1 MKSAYVTP
9 LLKGSNPNNYRPIS
23 KLSALAKVL
32 EGLISDQLKDYLETK
47 NILNDLQSGFRK
59 KHSTVTATMK
69 VLNDF
74 ISVIDSK
81 EYCVALFLD
90 LSKAFDTV
98 DHYVLAQR
106 LVDIGMSPSSLKM
119 LDSVYHASLRFVTKS
134 SFRTHHCSLYES
146 VGWLSLHNRRL
157 EHWYIYLFKAIL
169 YKLPSYLCS
178 LLTLKVTTSKSNLRS
193 YGQIMYDIPRTRTVF
208 GESAFKVFAPLS
220 WYKLQNNLKL
230 DYLPSMTQFKI
241 RMKDYLS
248 TICTCAI
255 TECCW

>member
-1 MKSAYVTP
+1 MFYEGVKQRRQEDYSLSRENVPIDFDFVPIAMQEVYDALRRLNTKKSSGPDGLDPYFLNIAAEHIAEPLTHIFNLTIETGLIPSVLKSAYVTP
-9 LLKGSNPNNYRPIS
+9 LLKGGDRSNPNKYRPIS

-81 EYCVALFLD
+81 EYCVVLFLD

-106 LVDIGMSPSSLKM
+106 LVDIGMSPKAVKWFSNYLSGRTQSS
-119 LDSVYHASLRFVTKS
+119 
-134 SFRTHHCSLYES
+134 
-146 VGWLSLHNRRL
+146 GW
-157 EHWYIYLFKAIL
+157 
-169 YKLPSYLCS
+169 CC
-178 LLTLKVTTSKSNLRS
+178 V
-193 YGQIMYDIPRTRTVF
+193 
-208 GESAFKVFAPLS
+208 
-220 WYKLQNNLKL
+220 LKL
-230 DYLPSMTQFKI
+230 
-241 RMKDYLS
+241 
-248 TICTCAI
+248 I
-255 TECCW
+255 TYTKWCPPGVHFGSHFI

>member
-1 MKSAYVTP
+1 MPNILKLNDTIITDRKSMLDSLNQHFISSGLLFEHTTQQQRRQEDYSLSRENVPIDFDFVPIAMQEVYDALRRLNTKKSSGPDGLDPYFLNIAAEHIAEPLTHIFNLTIETGLIPSVLKSAYVTP
-9 LLKGSNPNNYRPIS
+9 LLKGGDQSNPNNYRPIS

-98 DHYVLAQR
+98 DLLCPGSEIGGYWNPKAVKWLLA
-106 LVDIGMSPSSLKM
+106 V
-119 LDSVYHASLRFVTKS
+119 
-134 SFRTHHCSLYES
+134 
-146 VGWLSLHNRRL
+146 
-157 EHWYIYLFKAIL
+157 
-169 YKLPSYLCS
+169 
-178 LLTLKVTTSKSNLRS
+178 SKSC
-193 YGQIMYDIPRTRTVF
+193 QMV
-208 GESAFKVFAPLS
+208 
-220 WYKLQNNLKL
+220 
-230 DYLPSMTQFKI
+230 
-241 RMKDYLS
+241 
-248 TICTCAI
+248 
-255 TECCW
+255 